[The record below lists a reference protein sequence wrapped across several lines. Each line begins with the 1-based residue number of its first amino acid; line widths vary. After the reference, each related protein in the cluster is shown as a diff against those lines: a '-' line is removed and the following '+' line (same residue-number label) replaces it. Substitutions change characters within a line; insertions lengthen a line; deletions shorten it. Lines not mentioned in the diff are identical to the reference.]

1 MKSIKR
7 LGVAVLNW
15 VLQGFVYASE
25 GPVRYY
31 LTKPIVFSSVEHLT
45 AALKRAAGAHHKF
58 EETYG
63 KGADEQVFGPGA
75 TWADW
80 YAKYMSAE
88 PALRTTRPVARGF

>member
-15 VLQGFVYASE
+15 ILQGFVYASE

-45 AALKRAAGAHHKF
+45 AALKRAAPHCVRQGPWHGASNK
-58 EETYG
+58 
-63 KGADEQVFGPGA
+63 
-75 TWADW
+75 
-80 YAKYMSAE
+80 
-88 PALRTTRPVARGF
+88 VAV

>member
-1 MKSIKR
+1 
-7 LGVAVLNW
+7 
-15 VLQGFVYASE
+15 VYASE

-45 AALKRAAGAHHKF
+45 AALKSAAGAHHKF

-80 YAKYMSAE
+80 YAKYMSE
-88 PALRTTRPVARGF
+88 DPWTDF